1 MKQKKNQI
9 KKTNL
14 PDFPNL
20 FMDTCKKIKIRTNY
34 TYTVK
39 LVMLYPV
46 EVVVQNFNGIMGK
59 YLKKTLVNQNK

>member
-1 MKQKKNQI
+1 
-9 KKTNL
+9 
-14 PDFPNL
+14 
-20 FMDTCKKIKIRTNY
+20 MDTCKKIKIRTNY